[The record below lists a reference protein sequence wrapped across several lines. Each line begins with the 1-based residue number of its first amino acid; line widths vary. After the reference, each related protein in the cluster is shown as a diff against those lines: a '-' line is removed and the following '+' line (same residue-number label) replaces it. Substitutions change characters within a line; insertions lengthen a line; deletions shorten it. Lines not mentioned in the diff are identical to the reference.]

1 MIPDTESTAHRRPTQ
16 RESKS
21 ILGMAI
27 TEVSGEIKADY
38 GHPISNDTCAA
49 SLSEPTCLR
58 EAG

>member
-38 GHPISNDTCAA
+38 GHPISNDTCSILIRADLLA
-49 SLSEPTCLR
+49 
-58 EAG
+58 